1 MNAKTYLLP
10 GTDAAVVVAT
20 DKIHGIHGSLTL
32 LAKGTSRHKDG
43 THSARNSE
51 RKDLWEHLVVQ
62 LCLPWNDRVAD
73 VAATRGGRAD
83 TPAVRH
89 DGRAT
94 ESELRQA
101 YSRAGNYK
109 LDLELVLHRP
119 MSDDELADGL
129 GLVEREGARRL
140 PSHRLWSA
148 SP

>member
-1 MNAKTYLLP
+1 MAAKTYLLP

-20 DKIHGIHGSLTL
+20 DGLRASLTL
-32 LAKGTSRHKDG
+32 LAKGTSRHADG

-62 LCLPWNDRVAD
+62 LALPWDDRAQD
-73 VAATRGGRAD
+73 VVATRGGRSD
-83 TPAVRH
+83 TAPVRH
-89 DGRAT
+89 KDPT
-94 ESELRQA
+94 EAELRAA